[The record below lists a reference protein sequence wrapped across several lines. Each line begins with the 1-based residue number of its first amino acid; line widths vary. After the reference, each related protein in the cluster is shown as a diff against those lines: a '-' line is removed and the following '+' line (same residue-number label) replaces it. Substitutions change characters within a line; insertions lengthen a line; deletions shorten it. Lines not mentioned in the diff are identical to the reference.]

1 MKSSN
6 AELVSRIEQASA
18 GLTFWSDNDSP
29 FKTFAWKTSEK
40 GNLTIEKLLKSES
53 FIQLLK
59 IDDFIQFVSLD
70 KNWLNSLR
78 GLQGGLNRLQGKE
91 FRFCGKR
98 RKGLALSTRP
108 L

>member
-1 MKSSN
+1 MNIRQNQSIAHPFTDTLIN
-6 AELVSRIEQASA
+6 QIYDVVIVGA
-18 GLTFWSDNDSP
+18 GPVGLATAVGLR
-29 FKTFAWKTSEK
+29 KR
-40 GNLTIEKLLKSES
+40 G
-53 FIQLLK
+53 
-59 IDDFIQFVSLD
+59 ID
-70 KNWLNSLR
+70 LR